1 MSSESAITE
10 EMRRHIGTRLFP
22 DFPPEEVTMWGIR
35 RFMEATTDDNPLW
48 HDDDYARKTG
58 WGGIIAPPAFLEAF
72 NPSNHAF
79 RRFSDMSHM
88 SLPFQP
94 PFPRIF
100 SAFNEYQFFYPLR
113 PGDMITSICKLGD
126 IYERDGKSGK
136 MVFIRIDN
144 EHRNQRDELVGITSE
159 AMVSLEGSSSK
170 SSSTG
175 EPQPVEKLESQPVS
189 KKQVYYDEV
198 EVGTQLAPIVKE
210 FTLFTILKWG
220 AAVNDYGPHHFD
232 YKFATEFLS
241 LPNVI
246 AHGPHNTAHLA
257 QLVTNWI
264 GGEGILTKH
273 YAEMRGNVFPGDT
286 LTFEGKVASKYVHD
300 GEGVV
305 ECETWAA
312 NQNGRRVMLG
322 KSTVRLPQGK

>member
-1 MSSESAITE
+1 MSGESAITE
-10 EMRRHIGTRLFP
+10 EMRQYIGTRLFP

-35 RFMEATTDDNPLW
+35 RFLEATTDDNPLW
-48 HDDDYARKTG
+48 HDEDYARKTG
-58 WGGIIAPPAFLEAF
+58 WGGIIAPPALLEAF
-72 NPSNHAF
+72 NPSNHAV
-79 RRFSDMSHM
+79 RHYGDMSHM

-100 SAFNEYQFFYPLR
+100 SAFNEYQCFHPLR
-113 PGDMITSICKLGD
+113 PGDMITSVCKLGD
-126 IYERDGKSGK
+126 IYERDGRSGK

-159 AMVSLEGSSSK
+159 AMVSLEGSSAK
-170 SSSTG
+170 SSTPDEPTPVEKV
-175 EPQPVEKLESQPVS
+175 EPQPAS
-189 KKQVYYDEV
+189 KEQVYYDDV
-198 EVGTQLAPIVKE
+198 EVGTQMPPMVKE

-232 YKFATEFLS
+232 YKFATEFLG

-264 GGEGILTKH
+264 GGEGFLTKH

-286 LTFEGKVASKYVHD
+286 LTFDGKVASKYLHE
-300 GEGVV
+300 GEGIV
-305 ECETWAA
+305 ECETWAE
-312 NQNGRRVMLG
+312 NQNGRRIMLG
-322 KSTVRLPQGK
+322 TSTAKLPHRK